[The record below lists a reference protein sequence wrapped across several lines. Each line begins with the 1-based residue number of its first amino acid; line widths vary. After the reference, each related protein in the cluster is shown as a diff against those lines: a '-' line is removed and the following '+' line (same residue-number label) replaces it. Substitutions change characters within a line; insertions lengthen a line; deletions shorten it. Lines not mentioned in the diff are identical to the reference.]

1 VHTYCREEEQLRVK
15 GKKKQGARRKKGKK
29 SEEKSPMVD
38 RSHGKNI
45 GDDKNLGVC
54 Q

>member
-1 VHTYCREEEQLRVK
+1 VHTNCREEEQLRVK
-15 GKKKQGARRKKGKK
+15 GKKETGSTAEEGGEIGGK
-29 SEEKSPMVD
+29 EPHG

-54 Q
+54 H